1 MGNQKRIERIETM
14 ERALDAV
21 NAAAEGLES
30 ALARW
35 EAALP
40 ELEKLEA
47 YYGSPQWRRDYAADE
62 AGKLPPELKRGV
74 LSQDGVWEL
83 LDRVRELREKM
94 ARLAGTEPS
103 TEE

>member
-40 ELEKLEA
+40 ELEKLGA
-47 YYGSPQWRRDYAADE
+47 YYGSPQWRRDYAADDT
-62 AGKLPPELKRGV
+62 GKLPPELKRGV
-74 LSQDGVWEL
+74 LSEDGLYDL
-83 LDRVRELREKM
+83 LERARELDSRILERE
-94 ARLAGTEPS
+94 E
-103 TEE
+103 